1 MSLPDVGNCGNN
13 FSGYAQTP
21 DDVVQSDLVDHW
33 TKERCQRLGAEK
45 NPWYG
50 QLPNGLVVAA

>member
-1 MSLPDVGNCGNN
+1 MSLPDVGNCWNN
-13 FSGYAQTP
+13 FPGYAQTA
-21 DDVVQSDLVDHW
+21 DDVVQSDLVDNW
-33 TKERCQRLGAEK
+33 TKERRQRLGTEK